1 MVLIIPVVPPIDPVT
16 IGIDIVAVLG
26 TIFGGLFGGIFGGG
40 VPANIA
46 RALSGL
52 RDSIVSLGNAMLK
65 FAWRI
70 AQGLAAAFE
79 LIKWLWSD
87 VIRKL
92 IQAIYGLAQKI
103 YRILNRILKP
113 IMDAIK
119 RQRQQILDIY
129 NRFVRPIIVLIEKLR
144 RIIHILQ
151 IFHVHV
157 FDALDRKLARL
168 EIAVMTPILRALYR
182 INTLGNWIAFIL
194 NGRLLIF
201 RGLFLGTLGA
211 SQNSV
216 FDMLSNVPNYN
227 FAELTHAGP
236 DTPSPVPALSFAQS
250 SGAVKQTAGLEAIDV
265 TDVAIND
272 FVACLEAPMGNI
284 EIDKAAADCW
294 NCLTTI

>member
-1 MVLIIPVVPPIDPVT
+1 MLQLYSPSPDPVSIT
-16 IGIDIVAVLG
+16 FDIVSAIV
-26 TIFGGLFGGIFGGG
+26 TIFGGLFGGLFGGG
-40 VPANIA
+40 VPGNIA
-46 RALSGL
+46 KALNGI
-52 RDSIVSLGNAMLK
+52 RDSIVSLGNALLK

-70 AQGLAAAFE
+70 AQGLAAVMD
-79 LIKWLWSD
+79 LVKWIWSN

-103 YRILNRILKP
+103 HRILDKILKP

-129 NRFVRPIIVLIEKLR
+129 NRFVRPIIKVIETMRK
-144 RIIHILQ
+144 IIHILQ

-168 EIAVMTPILRALYR
+168 EIAIMTPILRALYR
-182 INTLGNWIAFIL
+182 INTLGNWITFIL

-201 RGLFLGTLGA
+201 RQLFLGTLGA
-211 SQNSV
+211 SQNGV
-216 FDMLSNVPNYN
+216 FSMVANVPNFG

-236 DTPSPVPALSFAQS
+236 DTPAPIPALSFAQS
-250 SGAVKQTAGLEAIDV
+250 SGAVAQTEQVVNGSV
-265 TDVAIND
+265 TDVAIHE
-272 FVACLEAPMGNI
+272 FLACLTAPVGNI
-284 EIDKAAADCW
+284 DIDQATADAW